1 MHQSYEVIVA
11 LMLLIFDCSHSRY
24 SDATMLILY
33 LMCFCVVFV
42 FLFSFSPYH
51 LLTYTVGRATR
62 AGHSSVKE
70 RTRPQLDY
78 ASFQAV
84 YGSFK
89 CRAGPRGSRTRVNTI
104 MLESIHKRFH
114 L

>member
-42 FLFSFSPYH
+42 FLFFIQSLPF
-51 LLTYTVGRATR
+51 TYI
-62 AGHSSVKE
+62 H
-70 RTRPQLDY
+70 
-78 ASFQAV
+78 
-84 YGSFK
+84 
-89 CRAGPRGSRTRVNTI
+89 CRARNARRP
-104 MLESIHKRFH
+104 F
-114 L
+114 

>member
-33 LMCFCVVFV
+33 LMCFCIVFV

-62 AGHSSVKE
+62 AGHSSV
-70 RTRPQLDY
+70 RL
-78 ASFQAV
+78 
-84 YGSFK
+84 
-89 CRAGPRGSRTRVNTI
+89 RALSPSQYQIVI
-104 MLESIHKRFH
+104 
-114 L
+114 